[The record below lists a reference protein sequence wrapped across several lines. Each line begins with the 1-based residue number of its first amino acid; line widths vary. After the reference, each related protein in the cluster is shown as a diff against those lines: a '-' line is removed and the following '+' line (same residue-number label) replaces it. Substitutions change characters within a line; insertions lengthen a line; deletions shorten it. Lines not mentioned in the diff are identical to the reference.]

1 MYVNNSNNNNSSK
14 DYNLYGGVFSNY
26 MKKKI
31 YNDYNKN
38 IIIVFNL
45 FSS

>member
-26 MKKKI
+26 MKKK